1 MGFNGEGLGAVSWV
15 FKGWDRWVC
24 GFFWVAVVI
33 GVGRRRS
40 GIFGQGRGGRR
51 WSWVLHLS
59 FWKIILVV

>member
-1 MGFNGEGLGAVSWV
+1 MSSV

-24 GFFWVAVVI
+24 GFFWIAVVI